1 MSLSQIR
8 DTALTSE
15 TLQLKGVTMPAKTFR
30 RCIFILDEL
39 LSCYDCFQFLAPV
52 PASAL
57 VYHTEIRSPMDFK
70 TLECNL
76 YQNKYKDY
84 NHFAQDLCLIWDN
97 AQLFHRSFDLIYQ
110 QAENLSKRYVRLSEY
125 IQGGPRPFYLSTST
139 TDIDFLLSTTLPE
152 ERMVSVSRS
161 PSPSPEPSV
170 IFPMYKEL
178 EPPKK
183 SNLYFVQALS
193 DEDCNTKK
201 LRGFSN
207 VRLLFQHLNA
217 SFFDYMSRSD
227 KQRIPLPRFY
237 IAKNRTLLNEAG
249 TDPNGALA
257 ILYNVNIKPFTK
269 DLYRLQAT
277 VVICEPMGTTHGFD
291 ESSMDKSDEYEF
303 CPKAWSKLRVVKVI
317 EGATSV
323 INSDMDRSFFKKV
336 YNMYKLSTKM
346 PGDLKKIG
354 DQEIAKEFVHSIL
367 NPVASA
373 ETSNNVNM
381 SSNVNSSASMKVST
395 KTSKYNTKAN
405 VPTSSSGAA
414 VSDPTTSKA
423 VSKPAASKEII
434 NPTTSKEISNP
445 TTSKAASKPAAS
457 KVNNSPAA
465 FKSTSNP
472 TASEAVSNP
481 TTSSKAVSNPK
492 TSKVSSSPT
501 SSKVTTSLTS
511 FKATKAPKA
520 PADPPSPK
528 YVNSAPESSA
538 RNMIRITPPA
548 LDRTE
553 EKSPSRPV
561 IRLVLKNHDKPT
573 NDNESTSPSESSDS
587 MEIEEGEKQQEEETR
602 SISPDDK
609 AEASIQSTAVTYE
622 RYMHDRS
629 TPNLKHYYIDS
640 SKEIWQKLRDYAQEK
655 DVPVVNINKYTDKTS
670 TYPNAEGFFKYVYF
684 LREDKQKV
692 LQTFRRMTI
701 SQRTTEIA
709 SLLALKGLPHMGQI
723 TEVLQ
728 EEHGEIIGLSMQR
741 YEKTLK
747 QYTHA
752 HSHHRLTAHQ
762 KMDLIIQMLQCIETI
777 HKVGLAHR
785 DLSEVNF
792 MVNETDE
799 KLRDG
804 SPRAELFLID
814 FGKSKFTHASD
825 VHHWWVEHPKDMQ
838 EEYDGEIVP
847 LTKQDLD
854 LWCQQL
860 PWIRA
865 KPDHGY
871 RLYRSVQTLPKNR
884 TDTEDLPWLVNPL
897 SEDIYSLGTIIWKTF
912 SETEPWYGI
921 LDTDLKGLRET
932 VGEDYH
938 IERALDREVPGKL
951 SKELLLKFL
960 KVSPEHRKS
969 ATEVLAWLD
978 DMSIQDG
985 LIAEWEEHA
994 PVGRQKRHAKALF
1007 RYDDEQAANTDLTPQ
1022 RKKQKSNTH
1031 STNNISHGKYNIPS
1045 SLQLHIPTRTL
1056 SPAPSTSSSHTT
1068 ATKYHKSIATSPQRK
1083 LAPRSD

>member
-1 MSLSQIR
+1 MSLTQVR
-8 DTALTSE
+8 DITLTSE

-52 PASAL
+52 PATAL
-57 VYHTEIRSPMDFK
+57 VYHTEISSPMDFK

-84 NHFAQDLCLIWDN
+84 NHFAQDLCLIWEN
-97 AQLFHRSFDLIYQ
+97 AILFHRSFDMIYQ
-110 QAENLSKRYVRLSEY
+110 QAENLSKRYISLSEF

-139 TDIDFLLSTTLPE
+139 TDIDLLLSTTLPE

-161 PSPSPEPSV
+161 PSPVPEPDV

-227 KQRIPLPRFY
+227 KHRIPLPRFY

-277 VVICEPMGTTHGFD
+277 VVICEPMGITHGFD

-303 CPKAWSKLRVVKVI
+303 CPKAWSKLRVVKVV
-317 EGATSV
+317 ESATAV

-336 YNMYKLSTKM
+336 YNMYKLSTKV

-354 DQEIAKEFVHSIL
+354 DQDIAKEFVHSIL
-367 NPVASA
+367 NPAASS
-373 ETSNNVNM
+373 ETSNNVN
-381 SSNVNSSASMKVST
+381 NSTNLKVST
-395 KTSKYNTKAN
+395 KTSKYNTKVN
-405 VPTSSSGAA
+405 VPKSSINTAIS
-414 VSDPTTSKA
+414 
-423 VSKPAASKEII
+423 
-434 NPTTSKEISNP
+434 NPTISKIVSNPTASKEISNP
-445 TTSKAASKPAAS
+445 K
-457 KVNNSPAA
+457 SP
-465 FKSTSNP
+465 TVISNP
-472 TASEAVSNP
+472 TASKAVSNP
-481 TTSSKAVSNPK
+481 TTSKE
-492 TSKVSSSPT
+492 TTTPT
-501 SSKVTTSLTS
+501 SSKAATNPTS
-511 FKATKAPKA
+511 FKSTKAPKA
-520 PADPPSPK
+520 PTDPTSPK
-528 YVNSAPESSA
+528 YVSSAPESSA

-548 LDRTE
+548 LDKTE

-573 NDNESTSPSESSDS
+573 NNTESTSPSESSDS
-587 MEIEEGEKQQEEETR
+587 MEIEDGENQLEETR
-602 SISPDDK
+602 SISSDDK
-609 AEASIQSTAVTYE
+609 TEASIKSTSVTYE
-622 RYMHDRS
+622 RYMHDRD
-629 TPNLKHYYIDS
+629 TPDPVLKHYYIDT
-640 SKEIWQKLRDYAQEK
+640 SKEIWQKLRDYAKEK
-655 DVPVVNINKYTDKTS
+655 DVPVVNINQYTDKTS

-777 HKVGLAHR
+777 HNVGLAHR

-792 MVNETDE
+792 MVNETNE

-814 FGKSKFTHASD
+814 FGKSKFTNASD
-825 VHHWWVEHPKDMQ
+825 VRHWWVEHPKDIQ

-969 ATEVLAWLD
+969 ATEVLSWLSN
-978 DMSIQDG
+978 MSIQDG

-1045 SLQLHIPTRTL
+1045 LQLHIPTRTL
-1056 SPAPSTSSSHTT
+1056 SPPSSSSHTT
-1068 ATKYHKSIATSPQRK
+1068 AKYHKSITPATSPQRK